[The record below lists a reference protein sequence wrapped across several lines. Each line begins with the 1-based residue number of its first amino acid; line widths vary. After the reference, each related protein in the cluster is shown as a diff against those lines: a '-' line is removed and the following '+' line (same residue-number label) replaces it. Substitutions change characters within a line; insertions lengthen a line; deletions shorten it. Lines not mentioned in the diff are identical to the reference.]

1 LKDAVKRE
9 ILFCSS
15 IERKRHVVVVGQLQQ
30 IAVPKY
36 LLNRALPFGA
46 RVAAALKMKN
56 KTRRKEMLL
65 FLRLP
70 SPKKGLFF
78 LFDKGDV
85 ERQ

>member
-1 LKDAVKRE
+1 
-9 ILFCSS
+9 
-15 IERKRHVVVVGQLQQ
+15 
-30 IAVPKY
+30 
-36 LLNRALPFGA
+36 
-46 RVAAALKMKN
+46 VAAALKMKN